1 MAKVTVK
8 ELMDA
13 GAHFG
18 HQTQKWNPKMKPYI
32 FDKKNGIHIINLDK
46 TAVLLEQAAAFV
58 RNIVADGGKILF
70 VGTKKQAQEPV
81 AEVAKSVNM
90 YYVSERWLGGMLTNN
105 KTIRQSIGRL
115 ENFLAME
122 TDGTFEKMS
131 KRDQAVFSKEK
142 NRLVKNLDG
151 VKDMKTLPA
160 AMFVIDPGYES
171 NAVAEAKKL
180 SIPLISMIDTN
191 SNPDQVD
198 YPIPAND
205 DAIRT
210 IQCVLQTL
218 KEAVIEG
225 QNIWRKKDQDR
236 KSKEEKDKADAEA
249 RREESRKKIE
259 ETKKSREAAETE
271 EKLKADAIIADLQKN
286 L

>member
-191 SNPDQVD
+191 SNPDPVD